1 MKKTFFIIAL
11 MFIGW
16 AVQATDTKIV
26 VRAKGR
32 DAKFVGSSLG
42 GAYVIIRN
50 SLNNQILAEGKTNGS
65 TGNTNLIMR
74 TPAVRGK
81 AIADA
86 QTAKFMATID
96 IDEPTFVT
104 IEVVSPLNK
113 KQAKAVATTQLWL
126 IPGKHILGDGI
137 ILEIPGFIIDILKPR
152 THHYIPLKLVKG
164 KPFKIQANIVM
175 MCGCTINKNG
185 LWDSEKMEVKGIL
198 KKNGKPFKEVTLSLT
213 STNLFD
219 GEVTLEAAGN
229 YELVLYAY
237 HPGTGNTGVDKVNY
251 VIYK

>member
-1 MKKTFFIIAL
+1 MKKPFFIIAL
-11 MFIGW
+11 LFISL
-16 AVQATDTKIV
+16 ATQAIDTKIV
-26 VRAKGR
+26 VRAKAR

-42 GAYVIIRN
+42 GAYVIIRHHLTN
-50 SLNNQILAEGKTNGS
+50 RILAEGKTSGS

-74 TPAVRGK
+74 TPVKRGN

-96 IDEPTFVT
+96 IAEPTFVT
-104 IEVVSPLNK
+104 IEVISPLNK
-113 KQAKAVATTQLWL
+113 KQAKTVATTQLWL

-152 THHYIPLKLVKG
+152 THHYIPFKSVKG

-198 KKNGKPFKEVTLSLT
+198 KRNGKPFKKVSLSLT

-219 GEVTLEAAGN
+219 GEVTIESVGN

-237 HPGTGNTGVDKVNY
+237 HPKTGNTGVDKVNY
-251 VIYK
+251 VIY